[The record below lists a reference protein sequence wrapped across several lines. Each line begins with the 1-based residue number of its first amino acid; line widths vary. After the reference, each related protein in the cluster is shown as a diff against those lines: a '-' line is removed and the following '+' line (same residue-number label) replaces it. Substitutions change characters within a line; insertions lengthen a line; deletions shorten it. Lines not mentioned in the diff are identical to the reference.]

1 MMAPAVIERIENC
14 SQFKDDPDPRLA
26 SALSDSL
33 AL

>member
-1 MMAPAVIERIENC
+1 MMAPAVIERIENR
-14 SQFKDDPDPRLA
+14 SQFKDERDQRLA